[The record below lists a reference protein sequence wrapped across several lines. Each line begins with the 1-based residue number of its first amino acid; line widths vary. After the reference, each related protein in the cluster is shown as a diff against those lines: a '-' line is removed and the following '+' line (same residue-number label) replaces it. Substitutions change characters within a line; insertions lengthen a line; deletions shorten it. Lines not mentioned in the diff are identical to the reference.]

1 MFSDWLAIL
10 TIDVS
15 NQVLIIEIV
24 VLFL

>member
-15 NQVLIIEIV
+15 NQVLIMEIV